1 MYVKCGMIVRA
12 GEELVKVKDLEGLEE
27 LKGKARAGEVG
38 EVERLIGQLR
48 PRR

>member
-1 MYVKCGMIVRA
+1 MFVKCGMVVRA
-12 GEELVKVKDLEGLEE
+12 GEELVKVRDLEGLEG

-38 EVERLIGQLR
+38 EVERLIGMVR